1 MAYWEVPE
9 IHIAALGRKRAKRRI
24 APGFPARTPWRA
36 ASPVLH
42 LSYRYDKL
50 ATPHGQIAAVGG
62 TDMHRKFW
70 WIGILALATLGA
82 VGFAYI
88 GIETYRTAPPLPSFT
103 DGAGG
108 VVIPRATILHGQQLF
123 QRYALMNF
131 GSIFGDGAGR
141 GPDFT
146 ADALRETART
156 MREVYGAAGAKKTD
170 WDVAAAAARVNA
182 ELKRN
187 TYDSLANTVALSEGQ
202 LA

>member
-1 MAYWEVPE
+1 MN
-9 IHIAALGRKRAKRRI
+9 RR
-24 APGFPARTPWRA
+24 
-36 ASPVLH
+36 
-42 LSYRYDKL
+42 Y
-50 ATPHGQIAAVGG
+50 
-62 TDMHRKFW
+62 W
-70 WIGILALATLGA
+70 WIGMTLLATLG
-82 VGFAYI
+82 VIGFAYI
-88 GIETYRTAPPLPSFT
+88 GVQTYRTAPPLPSFT
-103 DGAGG
+103 DARGQ
-108 VVIPRATILHGQQLF
+108 VVVSRATILEGQQLF

-146 ADALRETART
+146 ADALHETARV